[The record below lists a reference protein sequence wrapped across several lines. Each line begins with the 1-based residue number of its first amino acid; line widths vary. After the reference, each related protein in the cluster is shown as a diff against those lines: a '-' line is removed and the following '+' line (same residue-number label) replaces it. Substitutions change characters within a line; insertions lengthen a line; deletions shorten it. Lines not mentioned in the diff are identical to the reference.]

1 MNENTVPA
9 TNPYNNATAL
19 KDLLKMMRRKEIL
32 TISFLLDKYGYE
44 AVRIESKVVDK
55 FTLQLSNDLL
65 ELILKYLLTG
75 EIIDPIPSAIES
87 LIINPCNDS
96 DEFTSDI
103 LRSFIK
109 NPTDRPHMHI
119 VPEVV
124 DKPDKLTVYF
134 TYQFGI
140 IVFKV
145 KRTKETIE
153 FLEKQGF

>member
-1 MNENTVPA
+1 
-9 TNPYNNATAL
+9 
-19 KDLLKMMRRKEIL
+19 MMKRKECV
-32 TISFLLDKYGYE
+32 TVSFAIDRYGYE
-44 AVRIESKVVDK
+44 SVEVESKRMDK

-87 LIINPCNDS
+87 LIISPCNDS